1 MGGFRPATSDL
12 EPQIRFALEI
22 LFTLLTFCG
31 IGYYLLVLWAARS
44 FLRRPRP
51 AEGFTPGV
59 TILKPVR
66 GVDPDAFA
74 AFESHCRQDYP
85 EYELIFG
92 VWDPQDPAIPAIE
105 QLKREF
111 PERSIQLVVCPQILG
126 TNRKVSNLL
135 QMLPH
140 AKHQHLIINDS
151 DIRVSPDY
159 LRKVMA
165 PFADP
170 QVGMV
175 TSLYRGAPEKTL
187 GSELESIGI
196 STEFM
201 GGVLAARVVEGGVH
215 FALGSTLAI
224 RRDVLEKIGSFEPL
238 LDYLADDF
246 ELGNR
251 TSEAGF
257 RVEFS
262 DTIVD
267 THIPPYSFGKFFE
280 HQLRWGRSTRDSRR
294 AGYIGVLLTYAVPW
308 AVLAVLA
315 AGGRLWSWE
324 LLVLALLMR
333 YAVAETVA
341 GYVLRDSNYARL
353 RWLVPVREFIGLAV
367 WIGSYTGRT
376 VMWRGEQFILKDK
389 KIYREESQRL
399 ATSD

>member
-1 MGGFRPATSDL
+1 M
-12 EPQIRFALEI
+12 IRLALEI
-22 LFTLLTFCG
+22 LFSLLTLCG
-31 IGYYLLVLWAARS
+31 IGYYALVLWAARS
-44 FLRRPRP
+44 FLRRPRAP
-51 AEGFTPGV
+51 EGFTPPV

-66 GVDPDAFA
+66 GVDPEAFA

-85 EYELIFG
+85 DYELIFG
-92 VWDPQDPAIPAIE
+92 VWDPADPAIPAIE

-111 PERSIQLVVCPQILG
+111 PDRSIRLIVCENILG
-126 TNRKVSNLL
+126 ANRKVSNLV

-140 AKHQHLIINDS
+140 ANFRHLIVNDS
-151 DIRVSPDY
+151 DIRVAPDY

-165 PFADP
+165 PFSDP
-170 QVGMV
+170 KVGMV
-175 TSLYRGAPEKTL
+175 TSLYRGAPENTL
-187 GSELESIGI
+187 GSKLESIGI

-224 RRDVLEKIGSFEPL
+224 RRDVLAHIGGFEPL

-251 TSEAGF
+251 TSAAGF
-257 RVEFS
+257 RVELA

-267 THIPPYSFGKFFE
+267 THIPAYSFGKFFE

-308 AVLAVLA
+308 AVCALIVSGGALWAWALVLFALLGRYSVAEAVAHAVLH
-315 AGGRLWSWE
+315 
-324 LLVLALLMR
+324 
-333 YAVAETVA
+333 
-341 GYVLRDSNYARL
+341 DPNYRRL
-353 RWLVPVREFIGLAV
+353 RHLVPVREFLGLAV
-367 WIGSYTGRT
+367 WIGSYTGRNVT
-376 VMWRGEQFILKDK
+376 WRGEEFVLKDK
-389 KIYREESQRL
+389 KIVRADGQRL